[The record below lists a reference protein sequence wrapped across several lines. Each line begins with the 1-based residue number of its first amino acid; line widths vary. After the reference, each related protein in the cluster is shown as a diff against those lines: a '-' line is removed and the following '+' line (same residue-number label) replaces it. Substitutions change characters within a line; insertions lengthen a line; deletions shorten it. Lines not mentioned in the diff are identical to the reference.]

1 MATYSAVTAG
11 EKDADSPLTVTVVD
25 KLDQNPHAMFEGAT
39 GAPKIQKAALDADV
53 VDSTKVD
60 FANCDGML
68 GTIQQEYETTKQY
81 TGVSTYST
89 VDTTY
94 IYIPPDATTMH
105 YLMRIS
111 TSNVSYPSGGRLIVA
126 SANGTT
132 SQTNSAAAE
141 WDTTDRTLDISS
153 ESGWT
158 LLSIQ
163 VYVGAGGS
171 HTGYLYE
178 WTAYIA

>member
-1 MATYSAVTAG
+1 MTTESVITSG
-11 EKDADSPLTVTVVD
+11 QIDADSPYDVT
-25 KLDQNPHAMFEGAT
+25 LASAMAYNWIAGFEGNST
-39 GAPKIQKAALDADV
+39 NKIAKAALAADV
-53 VDSTKVD
+53 VDSTKID

-158 LLSIQ
+158 VLSIQ